1 MDRGLGASRG
11 TVPGSSERTV
21 ARTTPSPNCSVVA
34 LARFR
39 PEFWGAPGDQRL
51 FLARATKESV
61 HELGHTY
68 GLSHCEERACVMRFS
83 NTLRDTD
90 QKSDQFGPAHLQQ
103 LQEILSAYV

>member
-1 MDRGLGASRG
+1 VEWYGEAGPFNQTRAQAYELI
-11 TVPGSSERTV
+11 
-21 ARTTPSPNCSVVA
+21 
-34 LARFR
+34 L
-39 PEFWGAPGDQRL
+39 EFWGAPGDQRL

-68 GLSHCEERACVMRFS
+68 GLSHCEELACVMRFS

-90 QKSDQFGPAHLQQ
+90 QKSDQFGPAHVQQ